1 VLPLNR
7 ENADRVVRFFI
18 VIIVAAAS
26 LLSIYYA
33 SKVIY
38 PFIIAL
44 IIATAINPVVGILER
59 KWKFPRTLAV
69 LTTLIV
75 LIGIFTGLITLLI
88 AEIVAGA
95 SYLATVVP
103 EHVATLIKYLEKMF
117 ANQVIP
123 FYNKLAGMFQSL
135 DSGQRDT
142 IMNSID
148 ETSGRI
154 TESVT
159 AFLQNFFLK
168 LPGLVSWIPNAATV
182 IIFSLLA
189 TFFISKDWERLSVLT
204 SRLLPNKV
212 KSSGIRVFAD
222 LKKALVG
229 FVKAQITLISI
240 TLVIVLVGLLILR
253 INYAITIALIL
264 GLLDLLPYLGTG
276 TVFVPWIIYEAV
288 TGNIGLAIGLG
299 ILYTVVIVQRQLM
312 EPKILSSNI
321 GLSPLGTLISLFV
334 GFKLVGFLG
343 LILGPVTLVLLTT
356 LHKANVFRDIWAYIK
371 GPPPKIMK

>member
-1 VLPLNR
+1 MNR
-7 ENADRVVRFFI
+7 ENADRVIRFFI
-18 VIIVAAAS
+18 VIIVGAAS
-26 LLSIYYA
+26 LLTIYYA

-44 IIATAINPVVGILER
+44 IIATAINPVVGVLER

-148 ETSGRI
+148 ETGGRI

-182 IIFSLLA
+182 LIFSLLA

-204 SRLLPNKV
+204 SRILPDKV

-276 TVFVPWIIYEAV
+276 TVFVPWVIYEAV
-288 TGNIGLAIGLG
+288 TGNIGLAVGLG

-321 GLSPLGTLISLFV
+321 GLSPLGTLMSLFV
-334 GFKLVGFLG
+334 GFKLIGFLG

-371 GPPPKIMK
+371 GPPQNITK

>member
-1 VLPLNR
+1 MNR
-7 ENADRVVRFFI
+7 ENADRVIRFFI
-18 VIIVAAAS
+18 VIIVGAAS
-26 LLSIYYA
+26 LLTIYYA

-44 IIATAINPVVGILER
+44 IIATAINPVVGVLER

-148 ETSGRI
+148 ETGGRI

-182 IIFSLLA
+182 LIFSLLA

-204 SRLLPNKV
+204 SRLLPDKV

-276 TVFVPWIIYEAV
+276 TVFVPWVIYEAV
-288 TGNIGLAIGLG
+288 TGNIGLAVGLG

-321 GLSPLGTLISLFV
+321 GLSPLGTLMSLFV
-334 GFKLVGFLG
+334 GFKLIGFLG

-371 GPPPKIMK
+371 GPPQNITK

>member
-1 VLPLNR
+1 MNR

-18 VIIVAAAS
+18 VIIVAAVS

>member
-1 VLPLNR
+1 MNR
-7 ENADRVVRFFI
+7 ENADRIVRFFI
-18 VIIVAAAS
+18 VVIVASAS
-26 LLSIYYA
+26 LLSIYYS
-33 SKVIY
+33 SKFIY

-44 IIATAINPVVGILER
+44 IIAVAINPVVGFLEK

-69 LTTLIV
+69 LTSLILV
-75 LIGIFTGLITLLI
+75 IGIFTGLITLLI

-103 EHVATLIKYLEKMF
+103 EHVATLIRYLEKMF

-148 ETSGRI
+148 ETGGRI

-159 AFLQNFFLK
+159 AFLQNFFIK

-189 TFFISKDWERLSVLT
+189 TFFISKDWDRLTGLAN
-204 SRLLPNKV
+204 RLLPEKV
-212 KSSGIRVFAD
+212 KSSGTRVFAD
-222 LKKALVG
+222 LKKALAG

-253 INYAITIALIL
+253 VNYAITIALIL

-321 GLSPLGTLISLFV
+321 GLNPLGTLISLFV
-334 GFKLVGFLG
+334 GFKLIGFLG

-356 LHKANVFRDIWAYIK
+356 LHKANVFRDIWAYIIGAPSNNIK
-371 GPPPKIMK
+371 

>member
-1 VLPLNR
+1 MNR

-18 VIIVAAAS
+18 VVIVAAAS
-26 LLSIYYA
+26 LLFIYYA

-44 IIATAINPVVGILER
+44 IIAIAINPVVGMLEK

-69 LTTLIV
+69 LTTLIL

-103 EHVATLIKYLEKMF
+103 EHVATLIRYLEKLF
-117 ANQVIP
+117 ASQVIP

-135 DSGQRDT
+135 DSGQKDT

-148 ETSGRI
+148 ETGGRI

-159 AFLQNFFLK
+159 AFLQNFFLN

-189 TFFISKDWERLSVLT
+189 TFFISKDWYRLTALAN
-204 SRLLPNKV
+204 RLLPGKV
-212 KSSGIRVFAD
+212 KSSGTRVFAD
-222 LKKALVG
+222 LKKALFG

-253 INYAITIALIL
+253 VNYAITIALIL

-288 TGNIGLAIGLG
+288 TGNFGLAVGLG

-321 GLSPLGTLISLFV
+321 GLNPLGTLISLFV
-334 GFKLVGFLG
+334 GFKLIGFLG

-356 LHKANVFRDIWAYIK
+356 LHNANVFRDIWAYIMGK
-371 GPPPKIMK
+371 PPKIIK

>member
-1 VLPLNR
+1 MNR
-7 ENADRVVRFFI
+7 ENADRVIRFFI
-18 VIIVAAAS
+18 VIIVGAAS
-26 LLSIYYA
+26 LLTIYYA

-44 IIATAINPVVGILER
+44 IIATAINPVVGVLER

-148 ETSGRI
+148 ETGGRI

-182 IIFSLLA
+182 LIFSLLA

-204 SRLLPNKV
+204 SRLLPDKV

-264 GLLDLLPYLGTG
+264 GLLDLLP
-276 TVFVPWIIYEAV
+276 
-288 TGNIGLAIGLG
+288 
-299 ILYTVVIVQRQLM
+299 
-312 EPKILSSNI
+312 
-321 GLSPLGTLISLFV
+321 
-334 GFKLVGFLG
+334 
-343 LILGPVTLVLLTT
+343 
-356 LHKANVFRDIWAYIK
+356 
-371 GPPPKIMK
+371 

>member
-1 VLPLNR
+1 MNR

-312 EPKILSSNI
+312 EPKILSTNI

-334 GFKLVGFLG
+334 GFKLIGFLG

>member
-1 VLPLNR
+1 MTR

-18 VIIVAAAS
+18 VIIVAATS
-26 LLSIYYA
+26 LLSVYYA

-44 IIATAINPVVGILER
+44 IIATAINPVVGVLER

-148 ETSGRI
+148 ETGGRI

-182 IIFSLLA
+182 LIFSLLA
-189 TFFISKDWERLSVLT
+189 TFFISKDWEKLSVLT
-204 SRLLPNKV
+204 SRLLPDKV
-212 KSSGIRVFAD
+212 KSSSIRVFAD
-222 LKKALVG
+222 LRKALVG

-264 GLLDLLPYLGTG
+264 ALLDLLPYLGTG
-276 TVFVPWIIYEAV
+276 TVFVPWVIYEAV
-288 TGNIGLAIGLG
+288 TGNIGLAVGLG

-334 GFKLVGFLG
+334 GFKLIGFLG

-371 GPPPKIMK
+371 GPPQNIPK

>member
-1 VLPLNR
+1 MNR